1 MKVYFTTIFL
11 FSMLISHAQKQ
22 DTIPVYIIIVDTKNN
37 KNIKQLK
44 NNTFTIKGHLIGE
57 KIYDKC
63 LNPLPKEWEPLHTIR
78 IREKVLCDKLSD
90 K

>member
-1 MKVYFTTIFL
+1 MYFTTILL

-22 DTIPVYIIIVDTKNN
+22 DTIPVFIIVVDTKDN
-37 KNIKQLK
+37 KNIKQLRK
-44 NNTFTIKGHLIGE
+44 NTFTIKGNLIGE

-63 LNPLPKEWEPLHTIR
+63 LNPLPKEWEPLHIVR
-78 IREKVLCDKLSD
+78 IRGKVRCDKLSD